1 MAPLS
6 GGNSVTTSE
15 ETGSATVA
23 VLIIERPYA
32 RQPQEATLTGYAG
45 DRRLEDSRLKTR
57 TFSQVPPSKSEGIRS
72 ASISTSASVSTSVAS
87 QPDQAPKL
95 AAGRNLL
102 KILSILSKKR
112 ATVAATM
119 STSPTD
125 DRDREP
131 RIYVL
136 PNLMTAGNLLCG
148 FMAILHIVGRFQPD
162 TGHQRYMW
170 AIGFILVACL
180 FDLLDGRLARL
191 SGQSSDFG
199 REFDSLAD
207 IVSFGMAPAL
217 LVHDIVLAEFEKT
230 FGGLG
235 WLIAC
240 IYLVC
245 GAMRL
250 ARFNCLAAIET
261 ETGKKSST
269 SFRGCPIPAA
279 AGVIV
284 SLTMTLMWLDG
295 MDREIGRW
303 KYTLPAL
310 MLLLSYLMVSS
321 LEYPSFKSINWR
333 TRRSFHWVLISII
346 VLAFTVKAWQWMPT
360 VLFVSYLLYGLVRP
374 WISRKWRREI
384 EDTSDGEIETEGEG
398 NTFNS
403 ETEAVARVK
412 SDK

>member
-1 MAPLS
+1 M
-6 GGNSVTTSE
+6 
-15 ETGSATVA
+15 
-23 VLIIERPYA
+23 
-32 RQPQEATLTGYAG
+32 
-45 DRRLEDSRLKTR
+45 
-57 TFSQVPPSKSEGIRS
+57 
-72 ASISTSASVSTSVAS
+72 
-87 QPDQAPKL
+87 PD
-95 AAGRNLL
+95 
-102 KILSILSKKR
+102 
-112 ATVAATM
+112 
-119 STSPTD
+119 
-125 DRDREP
+125 DREP

-136 PNLMTAGNLLCG
+136 PNLMTAGNMLCG

-170 AIGFILVACL
+170 AIGFILVACV
-180 FDLLDGRLARL
+180 FELLDGRLARM

-230 FGGLG
+230 MGGVG

-261 ETGKKSST
+261 PETKSSK

-295 MDREIGRW
+295 MDREIGKW
-303 KYTLPAL
+303 KYTLPVL
-310 MLLLSYLMVSS
+310 MLLLSYLMVSN

-360 VLFVSYLLYGLVRP
+360 VLFVAYLAYGLVRP
-374 WISRKWRREI
+374 WVSRKWRREI
-384 EDTSDGEIETEGEG
+384 EETADGEAEADGDA
-398 NTFNS
+398 S
-403 ETEAVARVK
+403 EFSSESGSLDSVK
-412 SDK
+412 SSK